1 MAALIDYITNLDSS
15 KEQDSG
21 KEQDSVKDFTS
32 ALRLIGSKQDYVTI
46 HRDMVDSTTGGKF
59 DCIECYDG
67 HGADRCIDLI
77 RRIPTGD
84 IIQRFD
90 KPEVEIQRLLTGAT
104 PAVPIR
110 SGATCSIVKIYSNRV
125 VCRSV
130 GDSEIYVYINGE
142 VAYHST
148 NHTYDSMAE
157 RTRLLTKGWPVASQR
172 LNILSPVK
180 MSYSPTHLFRY
191 SEGFEL
197 APTQSLGHQGK
208 TGISAEVK
216 TLLFDPSDRVDVI
229 VATDGLWDV
238 FMPSCPED
246 KEHILTYSAPQLA
259 ALGELRWKQ
268 EWEFIDSSKP
278 GVVEMNRFG
287 DYDDVGVA
295 VYRLNV

>member
-1 MAALIDYITNLDSS
+1 MAALIEYIANLDSGQDS
-15 KEQDSG
+15 GQEQDSG
-21 KEQDSVKDFTS
+21 KDFTS
-32 ALRLIGSKQDYVTI
+32 ALRLIGSKQDYVAI
-46 HRDMVDSTTGGKF
+46 HRDMVDSTTGETF

-67 HGADRCIDLI
+67 HGPDRCIDLI
-77 RRIPTGD
+77 RRIPTRD
-84 IIQRFD
+84 IIQRFE

-104 PAVPIR
+104 PAVSIR

-130 GDSEIYVYINGE
+130 GDSEIYVYINSE

-157 RTRLLTKGWPVASQR
+157 RTRLLMKGWPVASQR
-172 LNILSPVK
+172 LTILSPVK
-180 MSYSPTHLFRY
+180 MSYLPTNIFRY
-191 SEGFEL
+191 TEGFEL
-197 APTQSLGHQGK
+197 APTQSLGHQGI

-216 TLLFDPSDRVDVI
+216 TVLFNPSDRVDVI

-268 EWEFIDSSKP
+268 EWEFIDSSLP
-278 GVVEMNRFG
+278 EGFEMNRFG

-295 VYRLNV
+295 VYRLNA